1 MEEDKLERK
10 DRKNRTRK
18 AVKENDSRQNVRWNW
33 QDQTHSVLKKIAE
46 GCDEHT
52 KIIPYSIILVWSE
65 YEFELGE
72 ETKSVP

>member
-1 MEEDKLERK
+1 MEPARPKRI
-10 DRKNRTRK
+10 
-18 AVKENDSRQNVRWNW
+18 QYF
-33 QDQTHSVLKKIAE
+33 KKIAE